1 MPANSKKIKS
11 VGTSNKKKISEMLNL
26 IKLKKNQV

>member
-11 VGTSNKKKISEMLNL
+11 VGTSAHKKISEMLNL